1 MPIIINKNTKH
12 QQTVSIEEWQRIQ
25 SNPLTANLFDMC
37 EVKKP
42 AELIEQTDPIDKAPP
57 IVITETLDENLGDE
71 NLSEQ

>member
-25 SNPLTANLFDMC
+25 SNPLTANLFDMS

-42 AELIEQTDPIDKAPP
+42 AELIEQTDSIDEAPP
-57 IVITETLDENLGDE
+57 IVITGTLDENFGDE
-71 NLSEQ
+71 NHSEQ